1 MKDDINILYILSK
14 FVNLSILFKVLKE
27 YWFEYIYFFIIYN

>member
-14 FVNLSILFKVLKE
+14 SVNLSTLFKALKE
-27 YWFEYIYFFIIYN
+27 YWFEHIYSPTTYN